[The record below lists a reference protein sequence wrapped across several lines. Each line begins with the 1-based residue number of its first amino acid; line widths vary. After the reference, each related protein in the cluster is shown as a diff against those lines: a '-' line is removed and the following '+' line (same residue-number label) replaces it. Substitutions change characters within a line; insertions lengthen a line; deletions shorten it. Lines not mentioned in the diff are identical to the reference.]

1 MLKSTAYLRP
11 CSVRQPKTLP
21 LRQEGAP
28 EGGGSVSLPQSPF
41 LQGGVLQGRFLH
53 FCMEDSYIT
62 NPPQYKNVRMTCFIY
77 INQPAVIVSGYM

>member
-1 MLKSTAYLRP
+1 M
-11 CSVRQPKTLP
+11 RQPKTLP

-62 NPPQYKNVRMTCFIY
+62 DPPQYKNVRMTVFILY
-77 INQPAVIVSGYM
+77 TRHFIFSHQRPSVIAQESMQKC